1 MESFTAPDGA
11 RLACHVR
18 GDGEPLVCLP
28 GGPMLGA
35 AYLGG
40 VGGRDRLGRLVLL
53 DPRGT
58 GDSEPAADPAAY
70 RCDRMVEDVEA
81 LRRHLGL
88 DRLDLLAHSAG
99 ANLAYRYA
107 EAHPGRVARLL
118 LVTPS

>member
-18 GDGEPLVCLP
+18 GDGEPLVCLG
-28 GGPMLGA
+28 GGPMLDA
-35 AYLGG
+35 AYLGEL
-40 VGGRDRLGRLVLL
+40 GGLDRLRRLVLL

-70 RCDRMVEDVEA
+70 RCDRMVEAVGA
-81 LRRHLGL
+81 LGGPLAP
-88 DRLDLLAHSAG
+88 DRLALLAHSAG
-99 ANLAYRYA
+99 ATLAYRYA